1 MKDESRVEKL
11 DAFLRGLV
19 TPILGYPDQLKVERS
34 VMTEA
39 VTLSL
44 SASRSDTGR
53 LIGERGSVFRG
64 LRTLVTA
71 YGRNLGLRVHML
83 PVQEPVGGPDKGE
96 RTQQDPWEM
105 ERLTHEVE
113 AVAKKVFKF
122 PDAVSVLG
130 ANHGQKASTIELR
143 VSHQEQGNITDE
155 IAAALQD
162 VFTAITKT
170 HGRMVAVDVVTA
182 KEEEMN
188 TNKKEQTYAQSK
200 SRPDRP

>member
-1 MKDESRVEKL
+1 MKDETRVEKL
-11 DAFLRGLV
+11 DAFLRSLII
-19 TPILGYPDQLKVERS
+19 PMLGYPAQLQIDRS

-53 LIGERGSVFRG
+53 LIGERGAVFRG
-64 LRTLVTA
+64 LRTLATA

-96 RTQQDPWEM
+96 REQQDPWEM
-105 ERLTHEVE
+105 ERLTREVE
-113 AVAKKVFKF
+113 AVAKKVFRY
-122 PDAVSVLG
+122 PESVSVLG
-130 ANHGQKASTIELR
+130 AQHGQKASTIELR
-143 VSHQEQGNITDE
+143 VSHQEQGNITDD

-170 HGRMVAVDVVTA
+170 HGRMCAVDVVTM
-182 KEEEMN
+182 KEEKN
-188 TNKKEQTYAQSK
+188 TNKKGSECLPSK
-200 SRPDRP
+200 SQSG